1 MNLLLAGELDAA
13 ERADWVAALRL
24 ALPDYRLCLARGEVA
39 DASIGAAIVANPAPG
54 SLAGLSGLR
63 LIQSLWAGVDRL
75 LTDPTLPAE
84 VPLAR
89 MVDPAMNSAMAET
102 ALWAALA
109 LQRGFFEYAR
119 HQHASRWQPHG
130 QRRAD
135 ESPVLVLGC
144 GEMGRA
150 VAGRLLQ
157 QGYPVSAWRRGAG
170 AAAEAVPAGV
180 RVLSGA
186 PALFDALAQAQILIN
201 LLPLT
206 PDTRGLIDARMLAA
220 LPRGAGLV
228 NLARGAHLVEADLLA
243 ALASGQIGHAVLDV
257 FQVEPLPAGHAFWLH
272 PQVTVLPHAAAM
284 TDVRSA
290 AAVVAGNLEALAA
303 GLPLR
308 HLVARDTGY

>member
-24 ALPDYRLCLARGEVA
+24 ALPDHRLCLARGEVA

-119 HQHASRWQPHG
+119 HQQASRWQPHG

-135 ESPVLVLGC
+135 ESPALVLGC

-157 QGYPVSAWRRGAG
+157 QGYPVSAWRRGAA